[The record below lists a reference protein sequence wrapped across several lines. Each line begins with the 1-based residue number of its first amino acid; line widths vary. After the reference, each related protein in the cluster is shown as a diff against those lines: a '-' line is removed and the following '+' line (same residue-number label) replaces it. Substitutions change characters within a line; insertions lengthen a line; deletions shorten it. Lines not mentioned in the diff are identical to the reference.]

1 MKKERVIIMGAA
13 GRDFHNFNTYFR
25 NNKDYEVVAFTATQI
40 PDIEGRVYP
49 ASIAGELYPQ
59 GIPIYPEAELSEL
72 IKKYEVDQVIFAY
85 SDVSHQT
92 VMHKA
97 SQVLACGAD
106 FRLMGPDNTMIKSKA
121 PVIAVTA
128 VRTGS
133 GKSQTTRYVAQALTE
148 RGKKVAIIRHP
159 MPYGN
164 LEEQVVQRFAS
175 YADLDKHKCTIEE
188 REEYEPHI
196 DLGLVVYAGVDY
208 EEILHQAEAEADVIL
223 WDGGNN
229 DLPFYH
235 SDLHIVVVD
244 PHRVGHE
251 TSYHPG
257 EANLRRADIALINKV
272 DSADPTDVEKVK
284 TTIAAINPQA
294 KIIMANSP
302 ITVDDPET
310 VAGKKVLVI
319 EDGPTLTHGEM
330 AYGAGVIAAEKL
342 GAAELLDPRPYA
354 VGTIKDTFAKYSHL
368 SRLLPAMGYGK
379 TQVEELE
386 KTINDSP
393 AELVLIGTPIDL
405 RRIMKL
411 DKPAL
416 RVRYDL
422 EEIGDKELAKTLA
435 KF

>member
-1 MKKERVIIMGAA
+1 MGAA

-25 NNKDYEVVAFTATQI
+25 NNNDYEVVAFTATQI

-49 ASIAGELYPQ
+49 ASIAGELYPE
-59 GIPIYPEAELSEL
+59 GIPIYPEEELSTL
-72 IKKYEVDQVIFAY
+72 IKKHNVDQVIFAY
-85 SDVSHQT
+85 SDVSHET

-133 GKSQTTRYVAQALTE
+133 GKSQTTRYVAQTLTE

-208 EEILHQAEAEADVIL
+208 EKILHQAEAEADVIL

-229 DLPFYH
+229 DLPFYNT
-235 SDLHIVVVD
+235 DLHIVVVD
-244 PHRVGHE
+244 PHRAGHE
-251 TSYHPG
+251 TAYHPG
-257 EANLRRADIALINKV
+257 EANLRKADIVLINKV

-284 TTIAAINPQA
+284 ATITAVNPQA

-302 ITVDDPET
+302 ITVDDPEA

-330 AYGAGVIAAEKL
+330 AYGAGVIVAEKL
-342 GAAELLDPRPYA
+342 GAAELIDPRPFA
-354 VGTIKDTFAKYSHL
+354 VGTIKDTFTKYNHL
-368 SRLLPAMGYGK
+368 SRLLPAMGYGQ
-379 TQVEELE
+379 TQIEELE
-386 KTINDSP
+386 KTINASP
-393 AELVLIGTPIDL
+393 AELVVIGTPIDL

-422 EEIGDKELAKTLA
+422 EEIGNQELAQILA
-435 KF
+435 AF